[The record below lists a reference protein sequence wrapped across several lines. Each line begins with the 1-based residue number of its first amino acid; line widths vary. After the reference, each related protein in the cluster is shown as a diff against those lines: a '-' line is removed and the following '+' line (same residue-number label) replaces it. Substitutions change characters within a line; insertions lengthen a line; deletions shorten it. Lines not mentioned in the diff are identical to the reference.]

1 MIIQLNIMKYLYK
14 IVIRSFI
21 AFILLLGG
29 MSSCVDNFGDVE
41 YDLII
46 GGASAD
52 SVPDIETAKGMM
64 LDVMTRIHDSKEHQY
79 QYQFNLHI
87 DNYAGYLCV
96 ANNLEGRLPSTN
108 FMNSDF
114 ERGPLSSY
122 LMVIK
127 QVVPVINSAE
137 KLEFPEIGAIAN
149 IIFCHSS
156 QELADVHGPMPY
168 FDYRKL
174 KQEPP
179 MEYVPVKDIYYDIL
193 EQLKN
198 SVEILENA
206 NLDDEKKKII
216 NEFDRIAGGNVDTWI
231 KFANTLRLRIALHM
245 KKADP
250 EKARTE
256 AEAAVKAGVLGFNDP
271 DIELLISGKQHPLYI
286 ISHTWNDTRL
296 NASFEMILKRLS
308 SPMLSVLFEANNGP
322 VEDKNGELVL
332 RESYEEYV
340 GIRSGTSVFN
350 KLNNLKAYILFSRL
364 NVNFATKRIAI
375 LKASE
380 SFFLRAEG
388 ALYGWDMGGTVK
400 QLYDDGI
407 KLSFYRELGWESK
420 EATLRYNQYMRREVP
435 EDISYIDYYDSNN
448 NFSDTEYM
456 VQVGNKWDDS
466 DTNERKLERIMT
478 QKYIANYPLS
488 LEAWTDIRRTGYPRQ
503 IPVVYDA
510 GDYSTRGGII
520 RRIPYQLDGTVDS
533 QDVYSTGVPALDEEA
548 TGDVKGDYQG
558 TRLWWDVDIP
568 NF

>member
-52 SVPDIETAKGMM
+52 SVPDIETAAGLM
-64 LDVMTRIHDSKEHQY
+64 LAVMNRIHDSGEHQY

-137 KLEFPEIGAIAN
+137 KLEFPEMGAIAN
-149 IIFCHSS
+149 IIFCYSS
-156 QELADVHGPMPY
+156 QELTDVHGPMPY

-206 NLDDEKKKII
+206 NLNDEKKKII
-216 NEFDRIAGGNVDTWI
+216 IDFDKIADGNIDTWI

-271 DIELLISGKQHPLYI
+271 DIELQISAKQHPLYI

-364 NVNFATKRIAI
+364 NVNFATKKIAI

-380 SFFLRAEG
+380 AFFLRAEG

-400 QLYDDGI
+400 QFYDDGI

-435 EDISYIDYYDSNN
+435 EDISYIDYYDNNN
-448 NFSDTEYM
+448 NFSDVQYM